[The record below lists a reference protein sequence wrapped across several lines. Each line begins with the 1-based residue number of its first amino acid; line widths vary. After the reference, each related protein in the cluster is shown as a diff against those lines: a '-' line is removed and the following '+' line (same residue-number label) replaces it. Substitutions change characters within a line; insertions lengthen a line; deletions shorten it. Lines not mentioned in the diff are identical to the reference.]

1 MKNIWC
7 QCVSTAPAA
16 VAAAAAIRIRM
27 SCVLIINF
35 FLNSKT
41 DKFDNFFLVVFKNKY
56 ILNIFNDDY

>member
-27 SCVLIINF
+27 SCVLIIIF
-35 FLNSKT
+35 FLNSKN